1 MSVEH
6 ATESP
11 VISAVVV
18 NWNGGSTLL
27 ECLRSLSENQPSVP
41 WEAILVDNASSDGS
55 VERVRTE
62 LPWVRVIA
70 NAQNLGLAAANNQ
83 GLQASRST
91 FALISNPDIIY
102 RPGVVDALHALL
114 CRREHAAFA
123 FARLCGP
130 DGTLQISAG
139 DLPTLREALIGRSLG
154 RRVQNSYKTGFW
166 WNTWRHDEEQQIGHG
181 LEACYLVRRSAIV
194 DIGLQ
199 DERFHLDWE
208 GIDWCARANEAGW
221 EVWFCPQAE
230 VVHIGGV
237 TLRQVPFRWVLWSHR
252 GMYRYFRKRVPKV
265 ARPFAATAIGAR
277 AAVKLALAVVDPRLY
292 DRAR

>member
-1 MSVEH
+1 MAQASK
-6 ATESP
+6 SP

-18 NWNGGSTLL
+18 NWNGGAILL
-27 ECLRSLSENQPSVP
+27 DCLRSLADNPPSVP

-55 VERVRTE
+55 VERVKAE

-70 NAQNLGLAAANNQ
+70 NDLNLGLAAANNQ
-83 GLQASRST
+83 GLRASRSP

-102 RPGVVDALHALL
+102 EPGAVDALHALL
-114 CRREHAAFA
+114 CRSDRAAFV
-123 FARLCGP
+123 FARLRQH
-130 DGTLQISAG
+130 DGRLQICAG

-154 RRVQNSYKTGFW
+154 RRVQRARKTGFW
-166 WNTWRHDEEQQIGHG
+166 WNKWDHDEETRIGHG
-181 LEACYLVRRSAIV
+181 LEACYLVRRSAIA

-208 GIDWCARANEAGW
+208 GIDWCARARDKGW

-237 TLRQVPFRWVLWSHR
+237 TLRQVPFRWIVWSHR
-252 GMYRYFRKRVPKV
+252 GMYRYFRKRLPKS
-265 ARPFAATAIGAR
+265 ARPFAATAIGVR
-277 AAVKLALAVVDPRLY
+277 AGAKLALALVDSHLY